1 MWPYVFWPFLA
12 NFYEILHFTSGGET
26 IYIVYRLCI
35 RDQWYEY
42 DYHYYPYFSILIL
55 IFGPVLA
62 SKWAWLP
69 CRRQRVWGSKPRLN
83 LAILNSRFHR
93 INLLWSTC
101 LSRACFHKF
110 LIALSDL
117 SVCQMG

>member
-83 LAILNSRFHR
+83 LAIWRLGWIFWFNCYLEFQISQDQFVMV
-93 INLLWSTC
+93 NLFVTSV
-101 LSRACFHKF
+101 LS
-110 LIALSDL
+110 
-117 SVCQMG
+117 